1 MASDPLGSLVRGR
14 SRRGCFLDG
23 GRKLWASA
31 QLLSCHEQSGEQCFL
46 LWAPSGTP
54 GWVTVAAMADS
65 ILAVGIC
72 LHPGGGSIG
81 VAPSGSFLRK
91 TRNPAR
97 VGSRKFHK
105 WYIYPL
111 RAPMEGG
118 GHCKGWRSSTGK

>member
-14 SRRGCFLDG
+14 SRKGCVLDG

-46 LWAPSGTP
+46 LWAPSGNP

-65 ILAVGIC
+65 ILAVGTC
-72 LHPGGGSIG
+72 LHPGRGSIG

-91 TRNPAR
+91 TRNPA
-97 VGSRKFHK
+97 K
-105 WYIYPL
+105 
-111 RAPMEGG
+111 GG
-118 GHCKGWRSSTGK
+118 LI